1 MKRFT
6 IFLVLFNTFLFVAGQ
21 SKIDFE
27 NQDLSGASV
36 VYNGSISVI
45 SNPVTTGINAS
56 GYCLDVINNDY
67 APIKFSNFVI
77 PAGAK
82 STYPYAKLKFKI
94 AYKSFNNGTD
104 LDYPQI
110 DVFSSP
116 ENPTLSDAE
125 KLGSINS
132 AWGSHVSDSLVWR
145 TAEFSFSTSSLS
157 DIPEGILVLKLAKPK
172 CEYLLDDIELIPSPT
187 NNSNVITLFDFESNS
202 INDVFPTINIYGGTV
217 ASSALVVEDP
227 VVSHSGKS
235 LQMSQTDYNQVIA
248 FNVTLPTGE
257 KLTNYDRLFFDRY
270 STSTNYAQAYIF
282 ANDIKIYQDESGY
295 PSQGTANTWITKDY
309 EITQNVPDA
318 NNFTLKIGYTSMN
331 SDSYLIDNVKLHRIV
346 TGIGE
351 KTIIPFIVSCYGD
364 YIHFSRLSERVDV
377 FDVSGRLILTQK
389 NAEKINVQQ
398 LPSGIYLVKAFV
410 NGETFLSKVIR

>member
-82 STYPYAKLKFKI
+82 ATYPYAKLKFKI

-145 TAEFSFSTSSLS
+145 TAEFLFSSSSLT

-187 NNSNVITLFDFESNS
+187 NNSDVITLFDFESNK
-202 INDVFPTINIYGGTV
+202 INDAFPTINIYGEALT
-217 ASSALVVEDP
+217 SSAVVVDDP
-227 VVSHSGKS
+227 VTTHSTKS
-235 LQMSQTDYNQVIA
+235 LQMSQTDYNQVVA
-248 FNVTLPTGE
+248 FDVTLPSGE
-257 KLTNYDRLFFDRY
+257 NLKNYDRLYFDRY

-331 SDSYLIDNVKLHRIV
+331 SGSYLIDNVKLHRIS
-346 TGIGE
+346 TGTGE
-351 KTIIPFIVSCYGD
+351 KTLIPFIVNCYNN
-364 YIHFSRLSERVDV
+364 YIQLNRVAERIEI
-377 FDVSGRLILTQK
+377 FDISGRLLLTR
-389 NAEKINVQQ
+389 NNVAKVNVHQFTQ
-398 LPSGIYLVKAFV
+398 GIYLVKAFI
-410 NGETFLSKVIR
+410 NGETFLSKVIK

>member
-82 STYPYAKLKFKI
+82 ATYSYAKLKFKI

-145 TAEFSFSTSSLS
+145 TAEFSFSSSSLT

-172 CEYLLDDIELIPSPT
+172 CEYLLDDIELIPPQ
-187 NNSNVITLFDFESNS
+187 
-202 INDVFPTINIYGGTV
+202 P
-217 ASSALVVEDP
+217 
-227 VVSHSGKS
+227 
-235 LQMSQTDYNQVIA
+235 
-248 FNVTLPTGE
+248 
-257 KLTNYDRLFFDRY
+257 
-270 STSTNYAQAYIF
+270 
-282 ANDIKIYQDESGY
+282 
-295 PSQGTANTWITKDY
+295 
-309 EITQNVPDA
+309 
-318 NNFTLKIGYTSMN
+318 
-331 SDSYLIDNVKLHRIV
+331 
-346 TGIGE
+346 
-351 KTIIPFIVSCYGD
+351 II
-364 YIHFSRLSERVDV
+364 LM
-377 FDVSGRLILTQK
+377 
-389 NAEKINVQQ
+389 
-398 LPSGIYLVKAFV
+398 
-410 NGETFLSKVIR
+410 